1 MNAWILTITYGF
13 CFGVELTMT
22 NVAAFY
28 FYEYHGHCR
37 NPSLP
42 HPLTLSPLT
51 PLLTHPSLPH
61 PSLPPSPHDPSRPLQ
76 A

>member
-37 NPSLP
+37 TSHCPTPSP
-42 HPLTLSPLT
+42 
-51 PLLTHPSLPH
+51 PH
-61 PSLPPSPHDPSRPLQ
+61 PSPPY
-76 A
+76 